1 MSRWWPR
8 SLAGQA
14 IALQI
19 LVIAVVVLVGSAL
32 ALFDARND
40 GDAAARQQVLGI
52 ATALADSPSTA
63 AAIQSGRATE
73 TLQPVTEAVRKNTD
87 IAFITIMAPDRTRFT
102 HTDPTQIGGKYIGT
116 IEPALRGETFT
127 EVYTG
132 TLGPSIRAVAPVRD
146 GTGRIVGLVSAGI
159 LQQSLADRWRSQV
172 PTIVAVSLGALA
184 IALVGVWAIR
194 RRLLRQTHGLRPDEL
209 RVMYEHHDAILHSVS
224 EGLIVLDRNG
234 VALANDEARRLLAL
248 PPGPVDRSDL
258 PEFLRTYNPGA
269 RDEVHV
275 TEDRVLVVNRSPV
288 RQRARATS
296 EVVTIRDRTELQGAL
311 GELSSLKVLTD
322 TLRSQAHEAANKLH
336 TIVTMVEMGRA
347 DEAVKFATNELE
359 LSQQLVD
366 RLSSAVGEPALVAL
380 LLGKTAQA
388 DERGIELTVTEET
401 HLPSNADDLALSG
414 QEMVTVLG
422 NLIDNAMDACD
433 REDPWVEVT
442 VSQDD
447 GTLLIRVADSG
458 PGMDAGTFEKA
469 MQRGYSTK
477 SGSDAE
483 QHGLGLGAGRPGGE
497 APQRHADRR
506 RDIRVGGDGDG
517 EIVISVLIVEDEPLI
532 AEAHRTYLGRLQG
545 FSVAAVAHTARDAMR
560 AASEAAASETP
571 IDLVLLDIGLP
582 DASGIA
588 LASGLSGLRPAPDII
603 AITSERDLEMVRA
616 AVGHGALAYL
626 LKPFTFAAFR
636 DRLERYQRYREAL
649 PAGTDAASQAE
660 VDRALA
666 ELRVGADRS
675 AAPKGAAP
683 GTNDE
688 IARAVRDSA
697 DGITADEVAKQVGV
711 SRVTAWRYLERLAD
725 EGTLTRQTD
734 YGKAGRPKTRY
745 TWR

>member
-1 MSRWWPR
+1 MRLGRWWRRRIGRSRPW
-8 SLAGQA
+8 SLATQA

-19 LVIAVVVLVGSAL
+19 VVIAVVVLAGSVL
-32 ALFDARND
+32 ALFDAGRD

-63 AAIQSGRATE
+63 TAIESGRATE
-73 TLQPVTEAVRKNTD
+73 ILQPVTEAVRTNTQ

-102 HTDPTQIGGKYIGT
+102 HTDPNQIGGQYIGT

-132 TLGPSIRAVAPVRD
+132 TLGPSIRAVAPVRN
-146 GTGRIVGLVSAGI
+146 GAGRIVGLVSAGI
-159 LQQSLADRWRSQV
+159 LQQSLAERWRSQV
-172 PTIVAVSLGALA
+172 PTIAAVSLGALA
-184 IALVGVWAIR
+184 IALAGVWAIR

-224 EGLIVLDRNG
+224 EGLIVVDRNG

-248 PPGPVDRSDL
+248 PPGPVNRSDL

-288 RQRARATS
+288 EGKRTPDAHSS

-347 DEAVKFATNELE
+347 DEAVTFATNELE

-366 RLSSAVGEPALVAL
+366 RLSNAVGEPALVAL
-380 LLGKTAQA
+380 LIGKTAQA

-401 HLPSNADDLALSG
+401 HLPSNVDDLALSG
-414 QEMVTVLG
+414 PEMVTVLG

-447 GTLLIRVADSG
+447 GTLLIQVADSG

-477 SGSDAE
+477 GSADDH
-483 QHGLGLGAGRPGGE
+483 HGLGLALV
-497 APQRHADRR
+497 AQVVKRHN
-506 RDIRVGGDGDG
+506 
-517 EIVISVLIVEDEPLI
+517 
-532 AEAHRTYLGRLQG
+532 
-545 FSVAAVAHTARDAMR
+545 
-560 AASEAAASETP
+560 
-571 IDLVLLDIGLP
+571 
-582 DASGIA
+582 
-588 LASGLSGLRPAPDII
+588 
-603 AITSERDLEMVRA
+603 
-616 AVGHGALAYL
+616 
-626 LKPFTFAAFR
+626 
-636 DRLERYQRYREAL
+636 
-649 PAGTDAASQAE
+649 GT
-660 VDRALA
+660 L
-666 ELRVGADRS
+666 
-675 AAPKGAAP
+675 
-683 GTNDE
+683 
-688 IARAVRDSA
+688 SA
-697 DGITADEVAKQVGV
+697 DV
-711 SRVTAWRYLERLAD
+711 SYGSVVTV
-725 EGTLTRQTD
+725 TV
-734 YGKAGRPKTRY
+734 KS
-745 TWR
+745 

>member
-19 LVIAVVVLVGSAL
+19 VVIAVVVLVGSAL

-248 PPGPVDRSDL
+248 PPGPVNRSDL

-275 TEDRVLVVNRSPV
+275 TQDRVLVVNRSPV
-288 RQRARATS
+288 TDKRTRDTRPS

-347 DEAVKFATNELE
+347 DEAVTFATNELE

-401 HLPSNADDLALSG
+401 HMPSNADDLALSG

-442 VSQDD
+442 VSQED

-458 PGMDAGTFEKA
+458 PGMDARTFEKA

-477 SGSDAE
+477 SGTDTEA
-483 QHGLGLGAGRPGGE
+483 HGLGLALV
-497 APQRHADRR
+497 AQVVKRH
-506 RDIRVGGDGDG
+506 
-517 EIVISVLIVEDEPLI
+517 
-532 AEAHRTYLGRLQG
+532 
-545 FSVAAVAHTARDAMR
+545 
-560 AASEAAASETP
+560 
-571 IDLVLLDIGLP
+571 
-582 DASGIA
+582 
-588 LASGLSGLRPAPDII
+588 
-603 AITSERDLEMVRA
+603 
-616 AVGHGALAYL
+616 
-626 LKPFTFAAFR
+626 
-636 DRLERYQRYREAL
+636 
-649 PAGTDAASQAE
+649 
-660 VDRALA
+660 
-666 ELRVGADRS
+666 
-675 AAPKGAAP
+675 
-683 GTNDE
+683 N
-688 IARAVRDSA
+688 
-697 DGITADEVAKQVGV
+697 
-711 SRVTAWRYLERLAD
+711 
-725 EGTLTRQTD
+725 GTLTADVT
-734 YGKAGRPKTRY
+734 YGSVVTVAVKS
-745 TWR
+745 

>member
-1 MSRWWPR
+1 VSRWWPR

-63 AAIQSGRATE
+63 TAIESGRATE

-102 HTDPTQIGGKYIGT
+102 HTDPTQIGQKYIGT

-132 TLGPSIRAVAPVRD
+132 TLGPSIRVVAPVRD
-146 GTGRIVGLVSAGI
+146 STGRIVGLVSAGI
-159 LQQSLADRWRSQV
+159 LQQSLADRWRAQV

-234 VALANDEARRLLAL
+234 VALVNDEARRLLAL

-258 PEFLRTYNPGA
+258 PVFLRTYDPGA

-288 RQRARATS
+288 DDGPVDGRNS

-322 TLRSQAHEAANKLH
+322 TLRSQAHESANKLH

-401 HLPSNADDLALSG
+401 HLPSNTDDLALTG
-414 QEMVTVLG
+414 QELVTVLG

-447 GTLLIRVADSG
+447 GALLIRVADSG

-477 SGSDAE
+477 AGSDSE
-483 QHGLGLGAGRPGGE
+483 EHGLGLALV
-497 APQRHADRR
+497 AQVVKRHN
-506 RDIRVGGDGDG
+506 
-517 EIVISVLIVEDEPLI
+517 
-532 AEAHRTYLGRLQG
+532 
-545 FSVAAVAHTARDAMR
+545 
-560 AASEAAASETP
+560 
-571 IDLVLLDIGLP
+571 
-582 DASGIA
+582 
-588 LASGLSGLRPAPDII
+588 
-603 AITSERDLEMVRA
+603 
-616 AVGHGALAYL
+616 GAL
-626 LKPFTFAAFR
+626 
-636 DRLERYQRYREAL
+636 
-649 PAGTDAASQAE
+649 
-660 VDRALA
+660 
-666 ELRVGADRS
+666 
-675 AAPKGAAP
+675 
-683 GTNDE
+683 
-688 IARAVRDSA
+688 
-697 DGITADEVAKQVGV
+697 TAD
-711 SRVTAWRYLERLAD
+711 VT
-725 EGTLTRQTD
+725 
-734 YGKAGRPKTRY
+734 YGSVVTVTVKS
-745 TWR
+745 

>member
-1 MSRWWPR
+1 VSRWWPR

-19 LVIAVVVLVGSAL
+19 VVIAVVVLVGSAL

-275 TEDRVLVVNRSPV
+275 TQDRVLVVNRSPV
-288 RQRARATS
+288 TDKRTRDTRPS

-347 DEAVKFATNELE
+347 DEAVTFATNELE

-401 HLPSNADDLALSG
+401 HMPSNADDLALSG

-447 GTLLIRVADSG
+447 GTLIIRVADSG
-458 PGMDAGTFEKA
+458 PGMDARTFEKA

-477 SGSDAE
+477 SGTDTEA
-483 QHGLGLGAGRPGGE
+483 HGLGLALV
-497 APQRHADRR
+497 AQVVKRH
-506 RDIRVGGDGDG
+506 
-517 EIVISVLIVEDEPLI
+517 
-532 AEAHRTYLGRLQG
+532 
-545 FSVAAVAHTARDAMR
+545 
-560 AASEAAASETP
+560 
-571 IDLVLLDIGLP
+571 
-582 DASGIA
+582 
-588 LASGLSGLRPAPDII
+588 
-603 AITSERDLEMVRA
+603 
-616 AVGHGALAYL
+616 
-626 LKPFTFAAFR
+626 
-636 DRLERYQRYREAL
+636 
-649 PAGTDAASQAE
+649 
-660 VDRALA
+660 
-666 ELRVGADRS
+666 
-675 AAPKGAAP
+675 
-683 GTNDE
+683 N
-688 IARAVRDSA
+688 
-697 DGITADEVAKQVGV
+697 
-711 SRVTAWRYLERLAD
+711 
-725 EGTLTRQTD
+725 GTLTADVT
-734 YGKAGRPKTRY
+734 YGSVVTVAVKS
-745 TWR
+745 

>member
-1 MSRWWPR
+1 V
-8 SLAGQA
+8 AGKWTP
-14 IALQI
+14 
-19 LVIAVVVLVGSAL
+19 
-32 ALFDARND
+32 DARN
-40 GDAAARQQVLGI
+40 
-52 ATALADSPSTA
+52 
-63 AAIQSGRATE
+63 
-73 TLQPVTEAVRKNTD
+73 
-87 IAFITIMAPDRTRFT
+87 
-102 HTDPTQIGGKYIGT
+102 
-116 IEPALRGETFT
+116 
-127 EVYTG
+127 
-132 TLGPSIRAVAPVRD
+132 
-146 GTGRIVGLVSAGI
+146 
-159 LQQSLADRWRSQV
+159 
-172 PTIVAVSLGALA
+172 
-184 IALVGVWAIR
+184 
-194 RRLLRQTHGLRPDEL
+194 
-209 RVMYEHHDAILHSVS
+209 
-224 EGLIVLDRNG
+224 
-234 VALANDEARRLLAL
+234 
-248 PPGPVDRSDL
+248 
-258 PEFLRTYNPGA
+258 
-269 RDEVHV
+269 
-275 TEDRVLVVNRSPV
+275 
-288 RQRARATS
+288 S

-311 GELSSLKVLTD
+311 GELSTLKVLTD
-322 TLRSQAHEAANKLH
+322 TLRAQAHEAANKLH

-347 DEAVKFATNELE
+347 DEAVTFATNELE

-366 RLSSAVGEPALVAL
+366 RLSGAVGEPALVAL

-401 HLPSNADDLALSG
+401 HLPSNTDDLALSG

-422 NLIDNAMDACD
+422 NLIDNHAA
-433 REDPWVEVT
+433 
-442 VSQDD
+442 
-447 GTLLIRVADSG
+447 RVLDEGRLRPAW
-458 PGMDAGTFEKA
+458 F
-469 MQRGYSTK
+469 
-477 SGSDAE
+477 
-483 QHGLGLGAGRPGGE
+483 GAGFGG
-497 APQRHADRR
+497 AGGQAAQRHVERR
-506 RDIRVGGDGDG
+506 RQLRVGGDGDG
-517 EIVISVLIVEDEPLI
+517 EIVITVLIVEDEPLI
-532 AEAHRTYLGRLQG
+532 AEAHRTYLGRLRG

-560 AASEAAASETP
+560 AASEAVASEAP

-582 DASGIA
+582 DANGIA

-636 DRLERYQRYREAL
+636 DRLERYRRYREAL

-688 IARAVRDSA
+688 IARAVRDSV

>member
-1 MSRWWPR
+1 MSKWWPR

-19 LVIAVVVLVGSAL
+19 VVIAVVVLVGSAL

-248 PPGPVDRSDL
+248 PPGPVNRSDL

-275 TEDRVLVVNRSPV
+275 TQDRVLVVNRSPV
-288 RQRARATS
+288 TDKRTRDTRPS

-347 DEAVKFATNELE
+347 DEAVTFATNELE

-401 HLPSNADDLALSG
+401 HMPSNADDLALSG

-442 VSQDD
+442 VSQED

-458 PGMDAGTFEKA
+458 PGMDARTFEKA

-477 SGSDAE
+477 SGTDTEA
-483 QHGLGLGAGRPGGE
+483 HGLGLALV
-497 APQRHADRR
+497 AQVVKRH
-506 RDIRVGGDGDG
+506 
-517 EIVISVLIVEDEPLI
+517 
-532 AEAHRTYLGRLQG
+532 
-545 FSVAAVAHTARDAMR
+545 
-560 AASEAAASETP
+560 
-571 IDLVLLDIGLP
+571 
-582 DASGIA
+582 
-588 LASGLSGLRPAPDII
+588 
-603 AITSERDLEMVRA
+603 
-616 AVGHGALAYL
+616 
-626 LKPFTFAAFR
+626 
-636 DRLERYQRYREAL
+636 
-649 PAGTDAASQAE
+649 
-660 VDRALA
+660 
-666 ELRVGADRS
+666 
-675 AAPKGAAP
+675 
-683 GTNDE
+683 N
-688 IARAVRDSA
+688 
-697 DGITADEVAKQVGV
+697 
-711 SRVTAWRYLERLAD
+711 
-725 EGTLTRQTD
+725 GTLTADVT
-734 YGKAGRPKTRY
+734 YGSVVTVAVKS
-745 TWR
+745 

>member
-1 MSRWWPR
+1 MVTRPADSSRSTDVRGISRQDEPVNRSRLRPIGRSRPW
-8 SLAGQA
+8 SLATQA

-19 LVIAVVVLVGSAL
+19 LVIAVVVLAGSAL
-32 ALFDARND
+32 ALFDAARD
-40 GDAAARQQVLGI
+40 GDDAARQQVLGI

-146 GTGRIVGLVSAGI
+146 GTGHIVGLVSAGI

-172 PTIVAVSLGALA
+172 PTIVAVSVGALA

-248 PPGPVDRSDL
+248 PPGPVDRTDL
-258 PEFLRTYNPGA
+258 PQFLRTYNPGA

-275 TEDRVLVVNRSPV
+275 TDDRVLVVNRSPV
-288 RQRARATS
+288 EDGPRDS

-322 TLRSQAHEAANKLH
+322 SLRSQAHEAANKLH

-347 DEAVKFATNELE
+347 DEAVRFATNELE

-442 VSQDD
+442 VAQDN

-458 PGMDAGTFEKA
+458 PGMDAATFEKA

-477 SGSDAE
+477 AGSDAE
-483 QHGLGLGAGRPGGE
+483 QHGLGLALV
-497 APQRHADRR
+497 AQVVKRH
-506 RDIRVGGDGDG
+506 
-517 EIVISVLIVEDEPLI
+517 
-532 AEAHRTYLGRLQG
+532 
-545 FSVAAVAHTARDAMR
+545 
-560 AASEAAASETP
+560 
-571 IDLVLLDIGLP
+571 
-582 DASGIA
+582 
-588 LASGLSGLRPAPDII
+588 
-603 AITSERDLEMVRA
+603 
-616 AVGHGALAYL
+616 
-626 LKPFTFAAFR
+626 
-636 DRLERYQRYREAL
+636 
-649 PAGTDAASQAE
+649 
-660 VDRALA
+660 
-666 ELRVGADRS
+666 
-675 AAPKGAAP
+675 
-683 GTNDE
+683 N
-688 IARAVRDSA
+688 
-697 DGITADEVAKQVGV
+697 
-711 SRVTAWRYLERLAD
+711 
-725 EGTLTRQTD
+725 GTLTADVT
-734 YGKAGRPKTRY
+734 YGSVVTVTVKS
-745 TWR
+745 

>member
-1 MSRWWPR
+1 MSKWWPR

-19 LVIAVVVLVGSAL
+19 LVIAVVVLAGSAL
-32 ALFDARND
+32 ALVDARND

-248 PPGPVDRSDL
+248 PPGPVNRSDL

-275 TEDRVLVVNRSPV
+275 TQDRVLVVNRSPV
-288 RQRARATS
+288 TDKRTRDTRPS

-347 DEAVKFATNELE
+347 DEAVRFATNELE

-380 LLGKTAQA
+380 LLGKSAQA

-458 PGMDAGTFEKA
+458 IGMDKGTFEKA

-483 QHGLGLGAGRPGGE
+483 QHGLGLGLVA
-497 APQRHADRR
+497 QVVKRH
-506 RDIRVGGDGDG
+506 
-517 EIVISVLIVEDEPLI
+517 
-532 AEAHRTYLGRLQG
+532 
-545 FSVAAVAHTARDAMR
+545 
-560 AASEAAASETP
+560 
-571 IDLVLLDIGLP
+571 
-582 DASGIA
+582 
-588 LASGLSGLRPAPDII
+588 
-603 AITSERDLEMVRA
+603 
-616 AVGHGALAYL
+616 
-626 LKPFTFAAFR
+626 
-636 DRLERYQRYREAL
+636 
-649 PAGTDAASQAE
+649 
-660 VDRALA
+660 
-666 ELRVGADRS
+666 
-675 AAPKGAAP
+675 
-683 GTNDE
+683 N
-688 IARAVRDSA
+688 
-697 DGITADEVAKQVGV
+697 
-711 SRVTAWRYLERLAD
+711 
-725 EGTLTRQTD
+725 GTLTADVT
-734 YGKAGRPKTRY
+734 YGSVVTVAVKS
-745 TWR
+745 